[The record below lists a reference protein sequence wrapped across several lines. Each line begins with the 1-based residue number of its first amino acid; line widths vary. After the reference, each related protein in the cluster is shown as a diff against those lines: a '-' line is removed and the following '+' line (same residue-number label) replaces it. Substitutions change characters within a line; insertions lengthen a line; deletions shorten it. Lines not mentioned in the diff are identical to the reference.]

1 MIEHPENYRWSDIG
15 RSRFDC
21 IRINVDVIKM
31 VLMAKK
37 DFKTYDENIKIAKNI
52 SHSVYPPI
60 EENKPQPK
68 ISHTVY
74 PPNYEPPRQN

>member
-1 MIEHPENYRWSDIG
+1 MIEHPENYRWSNIG

-21 IRINVDVIKM
+21 IRINVELMEM
-31 VLMAKK
+31 VLIAKK
-37 DFKTYDENIKIAKNI
+37 DYKSWGDNVKLGDNI

-60 EENKPQPK
+60 EGSKPQPK
-68 ISHTVY
+68 ISHTIY